1 MFDIEPILVY
11 GWTWKY
17 YERDTDEMMKN
28 VLKNGVDED
37 EELKDEELDDEN
49 IEEMFQVYLYKK
61 YNLTYGKAI
70 PRRGG
75 EDDAVCYISFPC
87 QNKDELIQSF
97 STSTEDFASI
107 LKIFE
112 LVSPPEIYTLV
123 SVDF

>member
-17 YERDTDEMMKN
+17 YEKDTDEMMKN
-28 VLKNGVDED
+28 VLKNNVE
-37 EELKDEELDDEN
+37 DEELDDEQ
-49 IEEMFQVYLYKK
+49 IQEMFQVYLYKK

-70 PRRGG
+70 PTRGG
-75 EDDAVCYISFPC
+75 EDYAVCYISFPC
-87 QNKDELIQSF
+87 QNKQELIQSF
-97 STSTEDFASI
+97 STSTEDFSDI

-112 LVSPPEIYTLV
+112 LTSDPEIYTLV

>member
-1 MFDIEPILVY
+1 MFDIESILVY

-17 YERDTDEMMKN
+17 YEKNTDEMMKN
-28 VLKNGVDED
+28 VLKN
-37 EELKDEELDDEN
+37 DEELDDEL
-49 IEEMFQVYLYKK
+49 EEMFQEFLYKK

-87 QNKDELIQSF
+87 QNREELIQSF
-97 STSTEDFASI
+97 STSIDSFASI

-112 LVSPPEIYTLV
+112 LTSPPEIYTLV

>member
-1 MFDIEPILVY
+1 MFDIESILVY

-17 YERDTDEMMKN
+17 YEKNTDEMMKN
-28 VLKNGVDED
+28 VLKN
-37 EELKDEELDDEN
+37 DEELDDEQ
-49 IEEMFQVYLYKK
+49 IQEMFQEFLYKK

-75 EDDAVCYISFPC
+75 EDDAICYISFPC
-87 QNKDELIQSF
+87 QNREELIQSF
-97 STSTEDFASI
+97 STSIDSFVSI

-112 LVSPPEIYTLV
+112 LTSPPEIYTLV

>member
-17 YERDTDEMMKN
+17 YERDTDEMMKK
-28 VLKNGVDED
+28 VLKNNV
-37 EELKDEELDDEN
+37 EELKDEELDDEL
-49 IEEMFQVYLYKK
+49 EEMFQEFLYKK

-87 QNKDELIQSF
+87 QNKQELIQSF
-97 STSTEDFASI
+97 STSTEDFSDI
-107 LKIFE
+107 LKISE
-112 LVSPPEIYTLV
+112 LTSDPEIYTLV